1 MSTPSTPDAL
11 SLTDLPVP
19 VGRYLTAHRE
29 RDADAALAVLTP
41 DATIVDDGRARAGH
55 EAIRTWF
62 GSEAGEYSY
71 TIEPTGAWRT
81 GDEITVMQRLIGLPR
96 RNGRSAVHLHPGR
109 RSHRPPGHRAL
120 TGPPVTPSTGQP
132 IAVRQAAGS
141 GSSAGPTRYVSSTG
155 PARVRA
161 LRTTQEPR
169 RP

>member
-81 GDEITVMQRLIGLPR
+81 GDEITVMQRLIGDF
-96 RNGRSAVHLHPGR
+96 PGGTVDLR
-109 RSHRPPGHRAL
+109 FTFTLADDRIDRL
-120 TGPPVTPSTGQP
+120 V
-132 IAVRQAAGS
+132 IA
-141 GSSAGPTRYVSSTG
+141 P
-155 PARVRA
+155 
-161 LRTTQEPR
+161 
-169 RP
+169 